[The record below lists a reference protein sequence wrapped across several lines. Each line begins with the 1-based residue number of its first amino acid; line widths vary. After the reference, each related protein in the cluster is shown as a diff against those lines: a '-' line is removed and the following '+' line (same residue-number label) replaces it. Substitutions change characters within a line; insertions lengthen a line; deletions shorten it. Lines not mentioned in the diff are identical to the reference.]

1 MSTFNQKG
9 IRMALILDLRERL
22 SHAGVPLVNPTSEH
36 VVLANVFGVL
46 KNFSAD
52 AAINPHFLFELC
64 VSGRMIEPTPVF
76 MRLREQNEFYGGS
89 TQWVRNK
96 ISPFSSRLIRL

>member
-1 MSTFNQKG
+1 MVLQAVLTTMIVSQGRRN
-9 IRMALILDLRERL
+9 ALFI
-22 SHAGVPLVNPTSEH
+22 
-36 VVLANVFGVL
+36 
-46 KNFSAD
+46 
-52 AAINPHFLFELC
+52 PHFLFELC

-96 ISPFSSRLIRL
+96 ISPFSSRLIRLCKVDFQGSRVTSDSGLLLVRELDERL

>member
-1 MSTFNQKG
+1 MIAAGFLVGASWRSQDCG
-9 IRMALILDLRERL
+9 AARDLQVHHIRSRGQLGDDAEENLI
-22 SHAGVPLVNPTSEH
+22 T
-36 VVLANVFGVL
+36 
-46 KNFSAD
+46 
-52 AAINPHFLFELC
+52 PHFLFELC
-64 VSGRMIEPTPVF
+64 VSGRMSEPTPVF